1 MSDDPVASGT
11 RSGVVGVGANV
22 VVSSTAAVVAAMVG
36 GTVDSSD
43 SLGADVDTSCSGAMV
58 LGVSMM
64 ESGVAVGMLVS
75 FTAGARLGDKVTR

>member
-22 VVSSTAAVVAAMVG
+22 EVLSIAAVVAAMVG

-43 SLGADVDTSCSGAMV
+43 PLSADVGTVCSGAVV

-75 FTAGARLGDKVTR
+75 LSTGARLGDKVTR